1 MDDQPLRTAEPREPV
16 EPPAPTFEPGEGR
29 GRPARRWRLRQIL
42 VLLLIMLLVAAG
54 LYLLPK
60 RGGQPTTGRAANT
73 GPLPVAVAPVTTGD
87 MPITLTGLGTVTP
100 LATVT
105 VQSQISGQLTEVGFE
120 QGQMVQ
126 KGQFL
131 AQIDPRPYQVALE
144 QAQGQ
149 LAKDEALLSNAKRDL
164 ARYDTLVAQNSVA
177 RQTRDTQA
185 SLVQQTEATIQSDK
199 AQIDAQKLNLAY
211 CHIVAPVAGRVGLRL
226 VDPGNYIQVGQ
237 STGLVVITQ
246 MDPMSVIFSIPQ
258 NSLPPVL
265 ARLRAGATLTAYA
278 YDQADSELL
287 ATGKLEA
294 VDNQINT
301 TTGTVNLRAIF
312 PNPKDLLFP
321 NQFVNVRLLVDTLH
335 GALLVPNAA
344 VQRGAPG
351 TFVYLLA
358 ANGTVQVQTIKL
370 GPSNAKLDSVAA
382 GLAAGQKVV
391 IDGADRLQAGAKVR
405 VVATPAAA
413 PATAPA
419 TAAAAP
425 AGAQSRKTAPARKAA
440 PQH

>member
-1 MDDQPLRTAEPREPV
+1 MDDEPLHIA
-16 EPPAPTFEPGEGR
+16 EPPARTQPPRAPASAEVR
-29 GRPARRWRLRQIL
+29 GRPGRRSRLRQGVVVI
-42 VLLLIMLLVAAG
+42 VLAALVAAG
-54 LYLLPK
+54 IYLATK
-60 RGGQPTTGRAANT
+60 HSGQPTTARSGNA
-73 GPLPVAVAPVTTGD
+73 GPLPVGVAPVTRGD

-105 VQSQISGQLTEVGFE
+105 VQSQISGQLTEVGFR
-120 QGQMVQ
+120 QGEMVQ

-149 LAKDEALLSNAKRDL
+149 LAKDEAFLANARRDL

-185 SLVQQTEATIQSDK
+185 SLVQQYEATIQSDK

-237 STGLVVITQ
+237 STGIVVITQ
-246 MDPMSVIFSIPQ
+246 MDPMSVIFSIPE
-258 NSLPPVL
+258 NSLSPVL
-265 ARLRAGATLTAYA
+265 ARLRAGAGLTAYA
-278 YDQADSELL
+278 YDQTESELL

-312 PNPKDLLFP
+312 ANPKDLLFP
-321 NQFVNVRLLVDTLH
+321 NQFVNVRLLVDTLKNT
-335 GALLVPNAA
+335 LLVPTAA

-351 TFVYLLA
+351 TYVYLVE
-358 ANGTVQVQTIKL
+358 ANNTVKVQPIKL
-370 GPSNAKLDSVAA
+370 GPA
-382 GLAAGQKVV
+382 GATDDAVNSGLSAGDRVV
-391 IDGADRLQAGAKVR
+391 VDGADRLRAGAKVQ
-405 VVATPAAA
+405 VVAPPAGKS
-413 PATAPA
+413 
-419 TAAAAP
+419 AAAA
-425 AGAQSRKTAPARKAA
+425 AAQPPGSAT
-440 PQH
+440 QH

>member
-1 MDDQPLRTAEPREPV
+1 MDDEPLHIA
-16 EPPAPTFEPGEGR
+16 EPPARTQPPRAPASAEVR
-29 GRPARRWRLRQIL
+29 GRPGRRSRLRQGVVVI
-42 VLLLIMLLVAAG
+42 VVAALVAAG
-54 LYLLPK
+54 IYLATK
-60 RGGQPTTGRAANT
+60 HSGQPTTARSGNA
-73 GPLPVAVAPVTTGD
+73 GPLPVGVAPVTRGD

-105 VQSQISGQLTEVGFE
+105 VQSQISGQLIEVGFR
-120 QGQMVQ
+120 QGEMVQ

-149 LAKDEALLSNAKRDL
+149 LAKDEAFLANARRDL

-185 SLVQQTEATIQSDK
+185 SLVQQYEATIQSDK

-237 STGLVVITQ
+237 STGIVVITQ
-246 MDPMSVIFSIPQ
+246 MDPMSVIFSIPE
-258 NSLPPVL
+258 NSLSPVL
-265 ARLRAGATLTAYA
+265 ARLRAGAGLTAYA
-278 YDQADSELL
+278 YDQTESELL

-312 PNPKDLLFP
+312 ANPKDLLFP
-321 NQFVNVRLLVDTLH
+321 NQFVNVRLLVDTLKNT
-335 GALLVPNAA
+335 LLVPTAA

-351 TFVYLLA
+351 TYVYLVE
-358 ANGTVQVQTIKL
+358 ANNTVKVQPIKL
-370 GPSNAKLDSVAA
+370 GPA
-382 GLAAGQKVV
+382 GATDDAVNSGLSAGDRVV
-391 IDGADRLQAGAKVR
+391 VDGADRLRAGAKVQ
-405 VVATPAAA
+405 VVAPPAGKS
-413 PATAPA
+413 
-419 TAAAAP
+419 AAAA
-425 AGAQSRKTAPARKAA
+425 AAQPPGSAT
-440 PQH
+440 QH

>member
-1 MDDQPLRTAEPREPV
+1 MDDEPLHIA
-16 EPPAPTFEPGEGR
+16 EPPARTQPPRAPASAEVR
-29 GRPARRWRLRQIL
+29 GRPGRRSRLRQGVVVI
-42 VLLLIMLLVAAG
+42 VVAALVG
-54 LYLLPK
+54 AGIYLATK
-60 RGGQPTTGRAANT
+60 HSGQPTTARSGNA
-73 GPLPVAVAPVTTGD
+73 GPLPVGVAPVTRGD

-105 VQSQISGQLTEVGFE
+105 VQSQISGQLTEVGFR
-120 QGQMVQ
+120 QGEMVQ

-149 LAKDEALLSNAKRDL
+149 LAKDEAFLANARRDL

-185 SLVQQTEATIQSDK
+185 SLVQQYEATIQSDK

-237 STGLVVITQ
+237 STGIVVITQ
-246 MDPMSVIFSIPQ
+246 MDPMSVIFSIPE
-258 NSLPPVL
+258 NSLSPVL
-265 ARLRAGATLTAYA
+265 ARLRAGAGLTAYA
-278 YDQADSELL
+278 YDQTESELL

-312 PNPKDLLFP
+312 ANPKDLLFP
-321 NQFVNVRLLVDTLH
+321 NQFVNVRLLVDTLKNT
-335 GALLVPNAA
+335 LLVPTAA

-351 TFVYLLA
+351 TYVYLVE
-358 ANGTVQVQTIKL
+358 ANNTVKVQPIKL
-370 GPSNAKLDSVAA
+370 GPA
-382 GLAAGQKVV
+382 GATDDAVNSGLSAGDRVV
-391 IDGADRLQAGAKVR
+391 VDGADRLRAGAKVQ
-405 VVATPAAA
+405 VVAPPAGKS
-413 PATAPA
+413 
-419 TAAAAP
+419 AAAA
-425 AGAQSRKTAPARKAA
+425 AAQPPGSA